1 MKQFASTTT
10 LAVIALAAGVATASA
25 QDSIKVGVIQPLTG
39 AFAASGNY
47 VANGAKIAAD
57 EINAK
62 GGVLGKKLELVI
74 EDNKS
79 NPTEAAA
86 VAEKLIVRDKVPV
99 MMGAWGSGF
108 TLAIMPKLMEYK
120 VPMLV
125 ETSSAGKITTSGN
138 PYIFRISPPS
148 AVEATAFAKIV
159 DRLKIGKADFLV
171 VNNDWGRGAAE
182 DFGKMF
188 KEHNIKVGL
197 VETMDPPAQD
207 MSAQLA
213 KIKASDA
220 DTLIITTA
228 VEQLTLIFKQAA
240 ALGLKKRIIT
250 TGGSQNPDQLIE
262 QAGAAANDTTHITFF
277 TPWNPNVS
285 ADPAMA
291 KAFID
296 EWKKRG
302 YPFAGLTESF
312 RGYDGIRTI
321 AAAITKAG
329 KAEPEAI
336 RAALW
341 QIELPGMNGKIKFEK
356 AGPAGQESGQSNPG
370 IYLIK
375 IENGKVVLP
384 NALRRYEPPGSPRR
398 LESARRKIAG
408 AGCVQTREGHV
419 DQFLQHL
426 LNAVMLGGTY
436 ALLGIGLTLIFGIM
450 RVVNFAH
457 GELYAF
463 GAYIVYLVAFALG
476 LTFFLALV
484 VAVIAGALLG
494 ALIEIVLLRPMRSAD
509 IDTVMLV
516 MIGAWIVMQ
525 NTELLLWGGVAKAVV
540 TPFPDAPLVIGP
552 VSISWLRLFVLAAAL
567 LLIGASYVLIHR
579 TKLGKAMRATFQDA
593 DTAALMGVNI
603 KGIFTAT
610 FAIGSGLA
618 AAAGALL
625 GPVFLVTP
633 TMGDLAALKAFA
645 IVILGG
651 LGNITGATIGG
662 FILAFVEEIG
672 AGYISSGYRDAMGF
686 LIIIVVLLFKPTG
699 LFARAERVG

>member
-1 MKQFASTTT
+1 MRQYACKT
-10 LAVIALAAGVATASA
+10 ALAAIVLAAGLATGAAA
-25 QDSIKVGVIQPLTG
+25 QETIKVGVIQPLTG

-86 VAEKLIVRDKVPV
+86 VAEKLIVRDKVP
-99 MMGAWGSGF
+99 
-108 TLAIMPKLMEYK
+108 
-120 VPMLV
+120 MLV

-148 AVEATAFAKIV
+148 AVEAVAFAKIV
-159 DRLKIGKADFLV
+159 DNLKIGKADFLV

-188 KEHNIKVGL
+188 KEHNIKLGL

-228 VEQLTLIFKQAA
+228 VEQLTLVLKQAA

-250 TGGSQNPDQLIE
+250 TGGSQSPDQLIE
-262 QAGAAANDTTHITFF
+262 QAGGAANDTTHITFF
-277 TPWNPNVS
+277 TPWKPEAS

-291 KAFID
+291 KAFIE

-336 RAALW
+336 RAAFW
-341 QIELPGMNGKIKFEK
+341 QIELTGMNGKIKFEK
-356 AGPAGQESGQSNPG
+356 AGPAGQESGQSTPG

-384 NALRRYEPPGSPRR
+384 S
-398 LESARRKIAG
+398 
-408 AGCVQTREGHV
+408 V
-419 DQFLQHL
+419 
-426 LNAVMLGGTY
+426 
-436 ALLGIGLTLIFGIM
+436 
-450 RVVNFAH
+450 
-457 GELYAF
+457 
-463 GAYIVYLVAFALG
+463 
-476 LTFFLALV
+476 
-484 VAVIAGALLG
+484 
-494 ALIEIVLLRPMRSAD
+494 
-509 IDTVMLV
+509 
-516 MIGAWIVMQ
+516 
-525 NTELLLWGGVAKAVV
+525 
-540 TPFPDAPLVIGP
+540 
-552 VSISWLRLFVLAAAL
+552 
-567 LLIGASYVLIHR
+567 
-579 TKLGKAMRATFQDA
+579 
-593 DTAALMGVNI
+593 
-603 KGIFTAT
+603 
-610 FAIGSGLA
+610 
-618 AAAGALL
+618 
-625 GPVFLVTP
+625 
-633 TMGDLAALKAFA
+633 
-645 IVILGG
+645 
-651 LGNITGATIGG
+651 
-662 FILAFVEEIG
+662 
-672 AGYISSGYRDAMGF
+672 
-686 LIIIVVLLFKPTG
+686 
-699 LFARAERVG
+699 